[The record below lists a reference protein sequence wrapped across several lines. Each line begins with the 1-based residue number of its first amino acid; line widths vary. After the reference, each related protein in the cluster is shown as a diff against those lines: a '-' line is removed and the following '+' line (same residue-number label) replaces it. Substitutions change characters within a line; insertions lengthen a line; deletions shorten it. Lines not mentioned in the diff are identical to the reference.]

1 MHVNVKWHYHEF
13 RFNLGGV
20 IQIRVTLYLYVCA
33 SGWKNE
39 LFQTLMWLLRMH
51 HRNVFSLY
59 LLKVH
64 RLNYFAASCFF
75 CLILSLFQFLCETFA
90 KSFTNHFY
98 AYLNVKSTFHSQC
111 EIVSFLMKYCNHSSH
126 DKPVVSAKGSYFGT
140 FPHIEGD

>member
-1 MHVNVKWHYHEF
+1 
-13 RFNLGGV
+13 
-20 IQIRVTLYLYVCA
+20 
-33 SGWKNE
+33 
-39 LFQTLMWLLRMH
+39 MH

-59 LLKVH
+59 LLQKVH

-75 CLILSLFQFLCETFA
+75 YLILSLFQFLCESFA

-111 EIVSFLMKYCNHSSH
+111 EIVSFLMKNCNHSSH

-140 FPHIEGD
+140 SPYMSRVTKCGVETAFTTLKNNLKKIYKNNS